1 MHREGT
7 PRPRHTGMRE
17 IIKQKPDRLAAAGA
31 TESPGALR
39 VLIVDDEAPARARL
53 RDLLGDIAASEPTR
67 IVGMA
72 ANGME
77 ALRLLESAPAD
88 VVLADIRMPV
98 MDGVELAR
106 HLARLPAP
114 PALVFVTAYDQYAV
128 QAFELAAVD
137 YLLKPVRAQ
146 RLAEALE
153 RVRARRVP
161 PAAEALATLAV
172 GERGHFS
179 VAERG
184 RILLVPV
191 AEVLYLRAELKYVTA
206 RTAAR
211 EYVLDEALVQI
222 EQEFP
227 RRFLRLHRNCL
238 VALAAVAGVERAAER
253 DGQKNGER
261 EAEPHWEVLLR
272 ELPERL
278 PVSRRQWP
286 AVRQALGL

>member
-1 MHREGT
+1 MLFR
-7 PRPRHTGMRE
+7 
-17 IIKQKPDRLAAAGA
+17 
-31 TESPGALR
+31 S
-39 VLIVDDEAPARARL
+39 
-53 RDLLGDIAASEPTR
+53 
-67 IVGMA
+67 
-72 ANGME
+72 
-77 ALRLLESAPAD
+77 
-88 VVLADIRMPV
+88 
-98 MDGVELAR
+98 
-106 HLARLPAP
+106 
-114 PALVFVTAYDQYAV
+114 
-128 QAFELAAVD
+128 
-137 YLLKPVRAQ
+137 
-146 RLAEALE
+146 
-153 RVRARRVP
+153 
-161 PAAEALATLAV
+161 
-172 GERGHFS
+172 HFS

-253 DGQKNGER
+253 DGHKDGER